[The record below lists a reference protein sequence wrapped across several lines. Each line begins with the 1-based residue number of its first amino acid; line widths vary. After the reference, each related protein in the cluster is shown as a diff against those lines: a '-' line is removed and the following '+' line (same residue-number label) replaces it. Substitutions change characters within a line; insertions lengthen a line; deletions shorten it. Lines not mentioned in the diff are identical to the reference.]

1 MRISKKILYIK
12 VCTKSCYLQTQIFI
26 ELGCVYRSDK
36 VTNETVH
43 SLGKKILTDTES
55 IKDAA
60 NSDQTVEAVTSKV
73 NVRKMKLHDSPCWQ
87 SFWHINIIDAFPE

>member
-1 MRISKKILYIK
+1 MQNFNEFGY
-12 VCTKSCYLQTQIFI
+12 
-26 ELGCVYRSDK
+26 VYRSDK

-43 SLGKKILTDTES
+43 SLEKKILTDTES

-73 NVRKMKLHDSPCWQ
+73 NVRKMIESGGSYTILHACK
-87 SFWHINIIDAFPE
+87 AFGTSIS

>member
-1 MRISKKILYIK
+1 M
-12 VCTKSCYLQTQIFI
+12 QIYI
-26 ELGCVYRSDK
+26 ELGYVYRSDK
-36 VTNETVH
+36 VTYETVH

-73 NVRKMKLHDSPCWQ
+73 NVRKMIESDGSYTIRQAGKAIATSI
-87 SFWHINIIDAFPE
+87 S

>member
-1 MRISKKILYIK
+1 M
-12 VCTKSCYLQTQIFI
+12 
-26 ELGCVYRSDK
+26 YRSDK

-60 NSDQTVEAVTSKV
+60 NSDQLQTVEDVTSKV